1 MAMKRRVG
9 RARSAPGKQAR
20 KDTRDAVI
28 AGDGVQPTY
37 APVEPKPIHDGQTRG
52 TIVLIGGAED
62 RTGDRLVL
70 REVAS
75 RAGQGPLVVATVAT
89 AHPERA
95 WRAYRRSFQQLGV
108 KRIAHLHVPDRTA
121 AHSPAA
127 LALIADARVVFFT
140 GGDQVRITSVIGG
153 TPLCDQIIRAFKRG
167 STVAG
172 TSAGASVMSE
182 MMLVPGDRFE
192 SHTVRDS
199 LAMAPGLGL
208 VADMIIDQHFA
219 ARGRLSRLMGAVA
232 QNPRALGV
240 GVDEDTAFVIH
251 HGHCT
256 VVGAGAVYIVDANSS
271 SSSNL
276 SEADADRTMSL
287 FDVRLHVLSSTD
299 VFDLKTR
306 RPGRGRTAERALQNA
321 AEAGDADGSM
331 GRYPSRG

>member
-1 MAMKRRVG
+1 MAGETTMTKPRGPARG
-9 RARSAPGKQAR
+9 RAAARQSRSARRPEQAG
-20 KDTRDAVI
+20 A
-28 AGDGVQPTY
+28 AAVQPTY
-37 APVEPKPIHDGQTRG
+37 APVEPKPAHDDHTRG

-62 RTGDRLVL
+62 RTGDRVVL

-75 RAGQGPLVVATVAT
+75 RAGQGTLVVATVAT
-89 AHPERA
+89 AHPQRA
-95 WRAYRRSFQQLGV
+95 WRAYRRVFHDLGV
-108 KRIAHLHVPDRTA
+108 RTIRHLHVPDRA
-121 AHSPAA
+121 VA
-127 LALIADARVVFFT
+127 LGQKASELLADAKVVFFT

-153 TPLCDQIIRAFKRG
+153 TPLCDQIMRG
-167 STVAG
+167 FRRGATIAG

-251 HGHCT
+251 HGHCQ
-256 VVGAGAVYIVDANSS
+256 VVGAGAVYIVDANAS

-276 SEADADRTMSL
+276 SEADADKTMSL

-299 VFDLKTR
+299 TFDLKAR
-306 RPGRGRTAERALQNA
+306 RPGR
-321 AEAGDADGSM
+321 
-331 GRYPSRG
+331 RGPQLP

>member
-1 MAMKRRVG
+1 
-9 RARSAPGKQAR
+9 
-20 KDTRDAVI
+20 
-28 AGDGVQPTY
+28 
-37 APVEPKPIHDGQTRG
+37 
-52 TIVLIGGAED
+52 
-62 RTGDRLVL
+62 
-70 REVAS
+70 
-75 RAGQGPLVVATVAT
+75 
-89 AHPERA
+89 
-95 WRAYRRSFQQLGV
+95 
-108 KRIAHLHVPDRTA
+108 
-121 AHSPAA
+121 
-127 LALIADARVVFFT
+127 VVFFT

-153 TPLCDQIIRAFKRG
+153 TPLCDQIMRG
-167 STVAG
+167 FRRGATIAG

-251 HGHCT
+251 HGHCQ
-256 VVGAGAVYIVDANSS
+256 VVGAGAVYIVDANAS

-276 SEADADRTMSL
+276 SEADADKTMSL

-299 VFDLKTR
+299 TFDLKAR
-306 RPGRGRTAERALQNA
+306 RPGR
-321 AEAGDADGSM
+321 
-331 GRYPSRG
+331 RGPQLP